1 MAEPRRQAERPSQE
15 FGEDMGDGVTTAGPA
30 PDGPMAERDPD
41 LATAAAGAGET
52 APQAAA
58 PAGGGDAGTAASA
71 AMTMADGVRE
81 IAAAWAH
88 YAEAVMRH
96 SAQAG
101 QALLRCRSWNEVV
114 SVQAGLLRDNMHAFL
129 DQSAR
134 LAEIGS
140 RIATQPLAALAE
152 AGGRPG

>member
-30 PDGPMAERDPD
+30 PGGGRSEPPPVR
-41 LATAAAGAGET
+41 AA
-52 APQAAA
+52 
-58 PAGGGDAGTAASA
+58 GGDAGTAASA

-114 SVQAGLLRDNMHAFL
+114 SVQAGLLRDTMHAFL

-140 RIATQPLAALAE
+140 RIATRPLAALTE

>member
-15 FGEDMGDGVTTAGPA
+15 FGEDMGDGVTTAGRA
-30 PDGPMAERDPD
+30 ADGLMAERDPD
-41 LATAAAGAGET
+41 LATAAAGAGER
-52 APQAAA
+52 APQEAA
-58 PAGGGDAGTAASA
+58 PAGGDAGTAASA